1 MCKYYAILY
10 KRLEHPMD
18 FGIHR
23 GPGTN
28 PLRISRDSYIVFFIL
43 LKLSILIK
51 AVKTFLLKYKP
62 PLAKV
67 NVPCS
72 TWKYTILVPWLM
84 FTPGLKMLIQTA
96 KAYRHKSGKY
106 SHKSFSLNKKVNRY

>member
-1 MCKYYAILY
+1 MCKSYAILC

-18 FGIHR
+18 FGVHR
-23 GPGTN
+23 GPGTK
-28 PLRISRDSYIVFFIL
+28 PLRISRDSYIVFLIL

-62 PLAKV
+62 PLTKV

-72 TWKYTILVPWLM
+72 
-84 FTPGLKMLIQTA
+84 A
-96 KAYRHKSGKY
+96 
-106 SHKSFSLNKKVNRY
+106 

>member
-18 FGIHR
+18 FDIHR

-62 PLAKV
+62 PLTKV

-72 TWKYTILVPWLM
+72 T
-84 FTPGLKMLIQTA
+84 
-96 KAYRHKSGKY
+96 
-106 SHKSFSLNKKVNRY
+106 